1 MTSIVL
7 DAPLTWQEIAR
18 IAAGDARLEL
28 SPEAR
33 TRIEAAHGLVRAIVD
48 RDIRAY
54 GVNTGV
60 GALSDTTIPQDLQS
74 ALSHSILLSHAVGAG
89 DPLTAIE
96 TRAIMACAINN
107 FAHGYSGLRLEVVE
121 RLLGLLNAGCIPV
134 VPGQGSV
141 GYLSHMAHIGIVLIG
156 HGQVHFDGRIL
167 PAAEALETLQLTP
180 LRLEAKEGLCLVNG
194 TPCATGLA
202 CLALARSRS
211 LLQWA
216 DTIAAM
222 TFEVLQCQ
230 TSAFQ
235 SPALA
240 LRHSP
245 GIAQVVANMS
255 RLLDGSE
262 MLAEAKDRR
271 TQDALSLRSIPQIHG
286 ASRDVFA
293 DVETAVAREL
303 KSVTDNPVV
312 MGEPTAPE
320 VYMQSN
326 AVGAGI
332 ALAMDN
338 LAIAMAQL
346 GTISERRIDRM
357 VNPLVSG
364 LPAFLAH
371 RSGVDSG
378 FMIAQYTAVSL
389 VGESRRLAAPASLD
403 GGVTS
408 GLQEDMLCH
417 ATPGALKALAVLENT
432 RHILAIELLA
442 VCQAYDLVGGA
453 RQALGTR
460 DIYLRV
466 REVVP
471 VYQDDRPLGADVDK
485 VRRLIES
492 FAASEPAAMAKP

>member
-7 DAPLTWQEIAR
+7 DAPLTWQDVAR
-18 IAAGDARLEL
+18 IAAGEARLEL

-60 GALSDTTIPQDLQS
+60 GALSDTTIPKDRQS
-74 ALSHSILLSHAVGAG
+74 ALSHNILLSHAAGVGA
-89 DPLTAIE
+89 PLTAAE

-107 FAHGYSGLRLEVVE
+107 FAHGYSGLRLDVVE
-121 RLLGLLNAGCIPV
+121 RLLDLLNAGCIPL
-134 VPGQGSV
+134 VPRQGSV

-156 HGQVHFDGRIL
+156 HGQVEFDGRIL
-167 PAAEALETLQLTP
+167 PAAEALKTLHLAP

-194 TPCATGLA
+194 TPCVTGLA
-202 CLALARSRS
+202 CLALERSRS

-216 DTIAAM
+216 DTVAAM

-245 GIAQVVANMS
+245 GMAQVVANLS
-255 RLLDGSE
+255 RLLEGSHI
-262 MLAEAKDRR
+262 LAEAKGRR

-286 ASRDVFA
+286 ACRDVFA
-293 DVETAVAREL
+293 DVEAVVAREL
-303 KSVTDNPVV
+303 QSVTDNPVV
-312 MGEPTAPE
+312 MGEPLGPE

-332 ALAMDN
+332 ALAMDS

-346 GTISERRIDRM
+346 GAMSERRIDRM

-364 LPAFLAH
+364 LPAFLANS
-371 RSGVDSG
+371 SGVDSG
-378 FMIAQYTAVSL
+378 FMIAQYTAASL
-389 VGESRRLAAPASLD
+389 AGDSRRLAAPASLD
-403 GGVTS
+403 GGITS
-408 GLQEDMLCH
+408 GLQEDILCH
-417 ATPGALKALAVLENT
+417 ATPAALKALAILDNT
-432 RHILAIELLA
+432 QHILAIELLA
-442 VCQAYDLVGGA
+442 VCQACDLSRGNA
-453 RQALGTR
+453 RRAAGTR
-460 DIYLRV
+460 EIYLRV
-466 REVVP
+466 REAVP
-471 VYQDDRPLGADVDK
+471 AFQDDRPLSADIER
-485 VRRLIES
+485 VRRLMES
-492 FAASEPAAMAKP
+492 SAATPES